1 MDLSAEQAVFWPN
14 ITEALEKVRSNC
26 NTCNKIVPSQSNLP
40 PVEPIIPDYPF
51 QHVCADYLSLNG
63 ESYGVFV
70 DRYSRWPGVIRD
82 STAMDFTKF
91 LARLCEDYGCPEMIT
106 TDGGQSHICSKPTCK
121 LPS

>member
-1 MDLSAEQAVFWPN
+1 MIANLP
-14 ITEALEKVRSNC
+14 
-26 NTCNKIVPSQSNLP
+26 NLP

-70 DRYSRWPGVIRD
+70 DRYSGWPGVIRG

-91 LARLCEDYGCPEMIT
+91 MARLCEDYGCPETII
-106 TDGGQSHICSKPTCK
+106 TDGAPNLTAKEVEDFMRTYDIHHRVTSVGNPNSYC
-121 LPS
+121 